1 MIEAR
6 TIARQALAG
15 VGDADLGEWIE
26 TSPSGVVHI
35 RRRLRAEEQAAAGI
49 ACARDIR
56 GTTEERERVLRL
68 VADAPYLAA
77 MFR

>member
-15 VGDADLGEWIE
+15 VGDPSLGEWIE
-26 TSPSGVVHI
+26 TSPAGIVHV
-35 RRRLRAEEQAAAGI
+35 RRRLSEAEQAASGI

-56 GTTEERERVLRL
+56 GTLEERERVLLL
-68 VADAPYLAA
+68 VADAPYLAG

>member
-1 MIEAR
+1 MIESR

-15 VGDADLGEWIE
+15 VGDASLGEWIE
-26 TSPSGVVHI
+26 TSPAGIVHV
-35 RRRLRAEEQAAAGI
+35 RRRLSHEEQTASGI

-56 GTTEERERVLRL
+56 GTLEERERVLRL
-68 VADAPYLAA
+68 VADAPYLAG